1 MEPKKSWDDI
11 PSLDG
16 LSVDWDYKAREKVDN
31 RSHSRLDA
39 GSLQQLFETGAIPA
53 KLAIAGETLDARLVD
68 LSKGGAALSLDRSL
82 AIGQPVKTGFL
93 LGPAKILA
101 KGTVRHVKQD
111 GDRYIIGIQFAALNE
126 GSADYIAG
134 LYASKVLF

>member
-39 GSLQQLFETGAIPA
+39 GSLQQLFETGAIPP
-53 KLAIAGETLDARLVD
+53 ARPWTRAW
-68 LSKGGAALSLDRSL
+68 STFPGA
-82 AIGQPVKTGFL
+82 
-93 LGPAKILA
+93 
-101 KGTVRHVKQD
+101 VRP
-111 GDRYIIGIQFAALNE
+111 
-126 GSADYIAG
+126 SAWPYRWPS
-134 LYASKVLF
+134 ASR

>member
-1 MEPKKSWDDI
+1 M
-11 PSLDG
+11 
-16 LSVDWDYKAREKVDN
+16 
-31 RSHSRLDA
+31 
-39 GSLQQLFETGAIPA
+39 
-53 KLAIAGETLDARLVD
+53 
-68 LSKGGAALSLDRSL
+68 
-82 AIGQPVKTGFL
+82 KTGFL

>member
-1 MEPKKSWDDI
+1 MDEKKSWDDI
-11 PSLDG
+11 PSLEG
-16 LSVDWDYKAREKVDN
+16 LSVDWDYTTQTRIDN
-31 RSHSRLDA
+31 RSYSRLDA

-68 LSKGGAALSLDRSL
+68 LS
-82 AIGQPVKTGFL
+82 
-93 LGPAKILA
+93 